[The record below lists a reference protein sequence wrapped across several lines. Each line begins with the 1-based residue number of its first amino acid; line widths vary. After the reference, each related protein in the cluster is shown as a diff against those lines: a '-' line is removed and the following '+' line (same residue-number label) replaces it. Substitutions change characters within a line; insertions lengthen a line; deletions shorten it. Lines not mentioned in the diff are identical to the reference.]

1 MLSPRWRKVF
11 RDLMV
16 NKSRTVLVVMAI
28 AVGVFAIGV
37 VSGTQV
43 MLGRD
48 LNTRYAETSPA
59 SAIVFTLQPFDDQ
72 LVQTV
77 AAIEGVEAVAGRRSV
92 RGRIEV
98 APNEWRDLRLDAYD
112 DFEQIDLNKIM
123 YESGALTPP
132 PETMLMERASL
143 PLTNAAV
150 GDTVI
155 IEMEN
160 GKRREMGISGITHDM
175 NKMPAAFVG
184 LTYGYVTYDTLEWL
198 GYPRTYNELQLLVHS
213 QNPDEI
219 SAVVAAVEDKVE
231 KSGRTIVWTWQP
243 VPGKHPA
250 DDIVQPMLT
259 VLVVL
264 GALSLALSA
273 FLVVNTITAML
284 GQQVRQVGV
293 MKTIGAQTGQITSL
307 YLATVAIFCLL
318 ALGVAVPLG
327 AVAAYAF
334 TQYLADIINFDLVG
348 FRIPPATLALEIGAG
363 LVVPLV
369 AAFYPILSSTRIT
382 VREAIS
388 TYGTGKGTFGEGW
401 VDRMVERVKGLSRP
415 LLLSLRNTFRRKAR
429 LALTLF
435 TLTLAGAIFIAVFS
449 VRTSLLVTLDEFA
462 GFWAYDVLVTFNR
475 AYRVEQVEKIAAT
488 VPEVTG
494 AESWGNA
501 SAVPVYPN
509 GEEGSN
515 FDVLAPPPD
524 STMIRPLLVEG
535 RWFTAEDNNALV
547 IDSDILENEPT
558 LQVGQT
564 ITLKMGGRESDWQI
578 VGIAKPT
585 ISGSVLRF
593 GTAYMPY
600 EANGRALRHPDQTTT
615 VRVTLA
621 NNSPAE
627 QNRMASE
634 LERIYTAAGV
644 GVLST
649 RTTQSVRDTIE
660 YQFDILVVFLS
671 VMATM
676 LALVG
681 ALGLAGTMSMNVIER
696 AREIGVMRAIGA
708 ADSAILQIFM
718 VEGVLIGAISWP
730 LSLMLA
736 VPISYGLSWILGI
749 QFIGSPLVYQFSTP
763 GAVAWLGGALVL
775 SALASFFPAQNAARL
790 TVREVLAYE

>member
-16 NKSRTVLVVMAI
+16 NKTRTVLVVLAI

-43 MLGRD
+43 MLGHD
-48 LNTRYAETSPA
+48 LNTRYAETNPA
-59 SAIVFTLQPFDDQ
+59 SAIIFTMEPFGEE

-77 AAIEGVEAVAGRRSV
+77 SNVDGVEAVVGRRSV
-92 RGRIEV
+92 PGRIEI
-98 APNEWRDLRLDAYD
+98 APDEWRDLRIDAYD
-112 DFEQIDLNKIM
+112 DFGEIPLNKIN
-123 YESGALTPP
+123 YESGAWPPP

-143 PLTNAAV
+143 PLTNADV
-150 GDTVI
+150 GDTVT
-155 IEMEN
+155 IEMAN
-160 GKRREMGISGITHDM
+160 GKTREILIAGITHDM

-184 LTYGYVTYDTLEWL
+184 MTYGYVTYDTLEWL
-198 GYPRTYNELQLLVHS
+198 GYPRTYNELQLLVAS

-219 SAVVAAVEDKVE
+219 SAVVSAVEDKVE
-231 KSGRTIVWTWQP
+231 KSGRTILWTWQP
-243 VPGKHPA
+243 TPGKHPA

-293 MKTIGAQTGQITSL
+293 MKTIGAQTGQITTL
-307 YLATVAIFCLL
+307 YIATVAIFCLL

-334 TQYLADIINFDLVG
+334 TGYLANIINFDLVG

-388 TYGTGKGTFGEGW
+388 SYGVGKGTFGEGW
-401 VDRMVERVKGLSRP
+401 VDRTVERVKGLSRP
-415 LLLSLRNTFRRKAR
+415 LLLSLRNTVRRKAR
-429 LALTLF
+429 LAMTLF

-449 VRTSLLVTLDEFA
+449 VRASLLVTLDEFA
-462 GFWAYDVLVTFNR
+462 GFWAYDVLVTFVR
-475 AYRVEQVEKIAAT
+475 PHRVEQAEQVAAT
-488 VPEVTG
+488 IPGVTG
-494 AESWGNA
+494 AESWGDA
-501 SAVPVYPN
+501 SAVRVRPD
-509 GEEGSN
+509 GKEGPN

-524 STMIRPLLVEG
+524 STMIRPLLAEG
-535 RWFTAEDNNALV
+535 RWFTAEDGNALV
-547 IDSDILENEPT
+547 IDSDIVENEPD
-558 LQVGQT
+558 LKVGDS
-564 ITLKMGGRESDWQI
+564 ITLKMNGRESEWQI

-600 EANGRALRHPDQTTT
+600 EANVRALRQPDQTTSI
-615 VRVTLA
+615 RVTLTD
-621 NNSPAE
+621 NNPA
-627 QNRMASE
+627 QQTRMAAE
-634 LERIYTAAGV
+634 LERVYTAAGIN
-644 GVLST
+644 VLST
-649 RTTQSVRDTIE
+649 RTTQSVRDAIE

-671 VMATM
+671 IMALM
-676 LALVG
+676 LAVVG

-708 ADSAILQIFM
+708 ADAAVLQIFM
-718 VEGVLIGAISWP
+718 VEGLLIGAISWIP
-730 LSLMLA
+730 SVLLA
-736 VPISYGLSWILGI
+736 IPISYGLAWVLGI
-749 QFIGSPLVYQFSTP
+749 QFIGSPLVYQFSTD
-763 GAVAWLGGALVL
+763 GAVGWFAGALVL
-775 SALASFFPAQNAARL
+775 SALASFFPARNAARM

>member
-1 MLSPRWRKVF
+1 MLPPRWRKVF

-16 NKSRTVLVVMAI
+16 NKTRTLLVVMAI

-48 LNTRYAETSPA
+48 LNTRYAETNPA
-59 SAIVFTLQPFDDQ
+59 SAIIFTVEPFGDD

-77 AAIEGVEAVAGRRSV
+77 ARMDGVEAVAGRRSV
-92 RGRIEV
+92 PGRIEV
-98 APNEWRDLRLDAYD
+98 APNEWRDLRIDAYD
-112 DFEQIDLNKIM
+112 DFEDIPLNKITP
-123 YESGALTPP
+123 ENGAWPPP

-143 PLTNAAV
+143 PLTNAQV
-150 GDTVI
+150 GDIVT
-155 IEMEN
+155 IEMAN
-160 GKRREMGISGITHDM
+160 GKTREMVISGETHDM

-184 LTYGYVTYDTLEWL
+184 MTYGYVTYDTLEWL
-198 GYPRTYNELQLLVHS
+198 GYPRTYNELQLLVDS

-219 SAVVAAVEDKVE
+219 SAIVTAVEAKVE
-231 KSGRTIVWTWQP
+231 KSGRTLLWTWQP
-243 VPGKHPA
+243 TPGKHPA

-293 MKTIGAQTGQITSL
+293 MKTIGAQTGQITTL
-307 YLATVAIFCLL
+307 YVATVAIFCLL

-334 TQYLADIINFDLVG
+334 TGFLANIINFDLVG

-363 LVVPLV
+363 LVVPLA

-388 TYGTGKGTFGEGW
+388 SYGVGKVSFGDGW

-449 VRTSLLVTLDEFA
+449 VRASLLVTLDEFA
-462 GFWAYDVLVTFNR
+462 GFWAYDLMVTFNR
-475 AYRVEQVEKIAAT
+475 SHRVEQIEQIAAT
-488 VPEVTG
+488 IPEVTG
-494 AESWGNA
+494 AESWGSG
-501 SAVPVYPN
+501 SAVRVRPD
-509 GEEGSN
+509 GTEGAN
-515 FDVLAPPPD
+515 FDVLAPPPN
-524 STMIRPLLVEG
+524 STMIRPLLAEG
-535 RWFTAEDNNALV
+535 RWFTAEDGNALV
-547 IDSDILENEPT
+547 IDSDILENEPDLT
-558 LQVGQT
+558 VGDRV
-564 ITLKMGGRESDWQI
+564 TLKMAGRESEWQI

-600 EANGRALRHPDQTTT
+600 AANAQTLRNVDQTNTI
-615 VRVTLA
+615 RVTLA
-621 NNSPAE
+621 NDSPAD
-627 QNRMASE
+627 QLRMAAE
-634 LERIYTAAGV
+634 LERIYTASGV
-644 GVLST
+644 DVLST
-649 RTTQSVRDTIE
+649 RTTQSVRDAIE

-676 LALVG
+676 LAVVG

-708 ADSAILQIFM
+708 ADSAVLQIFM
-718 VEGVLIGAISWP
+718 VEGLLIGAISWP
-730 LSLMLA
+730 LSLLLA
-736 VPISYGLSWILGI
+736 IPISYGLSWVLGI
-749 QFIGSPLVYQFSTP
+749 QFIGSPLVYQFSTS
-763 GAVAWLGGALVL
+763 GALAWLGGALVL